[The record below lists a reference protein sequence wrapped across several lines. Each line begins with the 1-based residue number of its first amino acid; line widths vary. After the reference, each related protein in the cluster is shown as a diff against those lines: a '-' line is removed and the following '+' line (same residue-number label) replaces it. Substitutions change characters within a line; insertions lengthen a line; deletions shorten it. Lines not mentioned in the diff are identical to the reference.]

1 MAPKPALPVALVL
14 RVVSLALRQLLVAQR
29 QGLRLALPGVP
40 ALRPVLLVGP
50 ALRPAPR
57 PVLVAPLL
65 RLPVRPLQQ
74 LPLHR
79 SRPRR

>member
-29 QGLRLALPGVP
+29 QGLRLALPEVP
-40 ALRPVLLVGP
+40 ALRPALLVGP